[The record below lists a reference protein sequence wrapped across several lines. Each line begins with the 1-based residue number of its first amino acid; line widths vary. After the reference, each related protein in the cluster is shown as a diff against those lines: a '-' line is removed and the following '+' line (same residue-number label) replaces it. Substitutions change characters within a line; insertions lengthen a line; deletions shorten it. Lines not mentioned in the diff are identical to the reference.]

1 MSNRPLSFKRQAIR
15 FSTASLPH
23 SSSSKILSTRSS
35 SSEPVRSSSP
45 HSSARNTA
53 SDDCKPCALAV
64 TLGISSLSC
73 ARSIKGFKDLSAH
86 HCDCVGAAARGRHIV
101 SSPPG
106 DVDVFTLER
115 FGIGIENFRRSAPP
129 AGFRAESL
137 SALDRRRA
145 CDACGLLA
153 RWGRARPTRI
163 AIFAPLS
170 PLPAGRLNTFQW
182 RSIADSPI
190 DLYQLRLG
198 FEQSQRS
205 PPRS

>member
-129 AGFRAESL
+129 APAGFRAESL
-137 SALDRRRA
+137 SALDRRRGVRCVWPLGA
-145 CDACGLLA
+145 MGESPANA
-153 RWGRARPTRI
+153 HRNFRPLVT
-163 AIFAPLS
+163 AS
-170 PLPAGRLNTFQW
+170 GGPAKHVSVAVDRRFP
-182 RSIADSPI
+182 D
-190 DLYQLRLG
+190 
-198 FEQSQRS
+198 
-205 PPRS
+205 

>member
-15 FSTASLPH
+15 FSTASLPR

-35 SSEPVRSSSP
+35 SEPFRSSSP

-73 ARSIKGFKDLSAH
+73 ARSINGFKDLSAH

-106 DVDVFTLER
+106 DVDVITLER
-115 FGIGIENFRRSAPP
+115 FEIGIENFRRRAPP

-137 SALDRRRA
+137 SALEPPEGRAMRVASWRDGGEPGQRASQFSPLVTASGGPAKHVSVAVDRRFP
-145 CDACGLLA
+145 D
-153 RWGRARPTRI
+153 
-163 AIFAPLS
+163 
-170 PLPAGRLNTFQW
+170 
-182 RSIADSPI
+182 
-190 DLYQLRLG
+190 
-198 FEQSQRS
+198 
-205 PPRS
+205 